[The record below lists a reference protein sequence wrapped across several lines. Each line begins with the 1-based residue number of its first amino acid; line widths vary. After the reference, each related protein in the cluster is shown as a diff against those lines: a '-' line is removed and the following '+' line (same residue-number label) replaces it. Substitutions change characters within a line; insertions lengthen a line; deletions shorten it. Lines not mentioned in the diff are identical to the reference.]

1 MYRRERTSYV
11 PPIEYAIAKGEKK
24 RRGSIL
30 REIDQG
36 FGEADLS
43 EHLIARDRPFPRCIE
58 ENVSLLLS
66 VLVIVGNG
74 AARLE
79 RRVVDG

>member
-1 MYRRERTSYV
+1 MRLQKERM
-11 PPIEYAIAKGEKK
+11 
-24 RRGSIL
+24 GSIL
-30 REIDQG
+30 REIDQS

-43 EHLIARDRPFPRCIE
+43 EHLIARDRPFPRSIE
-58 ENVSLLLS
+58 EDVSLLLS

-79 RRVVDG
+79 RRVVDS

>member
-1 MYRRERTSYV
+1 MYPREKTSYV
-11 PPIEYAIAKGEKK
+11 PPIVKYMRLQNE

-36 FGEADLS
+36 FGEADLP
-43 EHLIARDRPFPRCIE
+43 EHLIAGDRPFPGSIE
-58 ENVSLLLS
+58 EDVSLLFS
-66 VLVIVGNG
+66 VLVIIGNG
-74 AARLE
+74 TARLE